1 MRLNEKTAAPRDAF
15 VFEQGDGLVIS
26 LPAPEKLGKSLSTHF
41 DLFVCALGFEERC
54 VAIPLTMS
62 SQRKAYYPELKISIG
77 LVGRY
82 RTNADDNIA
91 NESVL
96 SGYLDSICV
105 DKQFVDA
112 DDPELVRTRLIELI
126 KNLQIADD
134 SVSVRVCFDISAC
147 SGTFILTVVG
157 ALLGIQIPIEL
168 SVLYCQAGQY
178 FPTYSQVDADRL
190 GMVKKGA
197 MLGEFECYSEQGT
210 QEPMIHPLYSGF
222 QHEGR
227 PDFVIAIPSFRMN
240 RMVRCIDAISEQ
252 VIAAPE
258 SNVHWV
264 FGLPNHEQDLWR
276 NKFQQEILLTALQQ
290 LGSCAINGGVKFSH
304 ENSSDCCVFDYR
316 KTVKLI
322 LRLADQHLGKN
333 ITCIPM
339 GTKMQNLGVALAL
352 GARSE
357 VSVTYA
363 RPAAFSPR
371 TYSEG
376 VGMMWELSLGPI
388 SKLSQL
394 LSQVGTLDAT
404 TFHGRIGSFSS
415 VKHKSA

>member
-1 MRLNEKTAAPRDAF
+1 MRLNAKTAAPRDAF
-15 VFEQGDGLVIS
+15 VFEQGDELVTS
-26 LPAPEKLGKSLSTHF
+26 LPAPEKLGKALSANF

-54 VAIPLTMS
+54 VAISLAMS
-62 SQRKAYYPELKISIG
+62 SQRKVSNSGLKIPIG

-82 RTNADDNIA
+82 RTNADDNSA

-96 SGYLDSICV
+96 SGYIESLCV

-112 DDPELVRTRLIELI
+112 DDPELVRSRLIEI
-126 KNLQIADD
+126 IENMQSGD
-134 SVSVRVCFDISAC
+134 SVCVRVCFDISAC
-147 SGTFILTVVG
+147 SGTFILTVIG
-157 ALLGIQIPIEL
+157 ALLEIKIPIEL
-168 SVLYCQAGQY
+168 SVLYCQAEQY
-178 FPTYSQVDADRL
+178 FPTCEQVDADRL
-190 GMVKKGA
+190 GTVQKGA
-197 MLGEFECYSEQGT
+197 MLGESECYSEQGT

-264 FGLPNHEQDLWR
+264 FGLPNHDQDLWR
-276 NKFQQEILLTALQQ
+276 NKFQQEIVITALQQ

-316 KTVKLI
+316 KTVKLM
-322 LRLADQHLGKN
+322 LHLADQHLGKN

-339 GTKMQNLGVALAL
+339 GSKMQNLGVALAL

-376 VGMMWELSLGPI
+376 VGMMWELSLGTI
-388 SKLSQL
+388 SRLSRL
-394 LSQVGTLDAT
+394 LAQVGTLDAT
-404 TFHGRIGSFSS
+404 TVHGRIGSFSS
-415 VKHKSA
+415 TKA